1 MGKLKMNLY
10 ITRKYD
16 ESNNAGGKAPSDIN
30 TICKELGWQEYRM
43 VFPNKD
49 DSKIDK
55 LCGLLLSCPKQW
67 LKMGRKKGQYILYQH
82 PMYFGTKMAVFCI
95 PFIQKLHHS
104 KVIVLLHD
112 LESLRSKESV
122 TTKYTD
128 IKLINVSDYVI
139 CHNYR
144 MKEYLISKGVA
155 PKKIVEL
162 EIFDYLCEK
171 KPQQAKNASKKNSIA
186 IAGNLSPEK
195 CSYIY
200 KFIENN
206 PELKINLYGV
216 GYKGRSEYSNAEYH
230 GSFSPEELPSKL
242 DSAYGLVWDGP
253 EITSCSGDFGE
264 YLRFNNPHKL
274 SLYMAAGIPV
284 VTWKQAAIADFVE
297 KHQVGIVVDSL
308 VDLSKTL
315 DQISEEQYAAMK
327 TNAEAIGEKLREGF
341 YFRRALQEIFDM
353 DASKNETRSM
363 AE

>member
-1 MGKLKMNLY
+1 MGNLKMNLY

-16 ESNNAGGKAPSDIN
+16 GLNNAGGKAPSDVN
-30 TICKELGWQEYRM
+30 AICHNLGWTKFEIRTPKNNKKLNKAFYM
-43 VFPNKD
+43 VPYLWHFL
-49 DSKIDK
+49 KITKVQGD
-55 LCGLLLSCPKQW
+55 
-67 LKMGRKKGQYILYQH
+67 YVLYQH
-82 PMYFGTKMAVFCI
+82 PSYYSM
-95 PFIQKLHHS
+95 
-104 KVIVLLHD
+104 KVDSIVIRIIKKVSNFRIVMLVHD
-112 LESLRSKESV
+112 LDSLRFRTARSEKEMG
-122 TTKYTD
+122 
-128 IKLINVSDYVI
+128 LLEASDYII
-139 CHNYR
+139 CHNHR
-144 MKEYLISKGVA
+144 MKEYLVSKGIV
-155 PKKIVEL
+155 PEKFVEL

-171 KPQQAKNASKKNSIA
+171 ESEANQNNPEKNSVA

-216 GYKGRSEYSNAEYH
+216 GYKGKSEYTNAEYH